1 MNARSNK
8 NTRKSGSRSVS
19 RSGSRSVSR
28 SGSINGTRS
37 NRSKKRTLEELI
49 FELNGEEK
57 KIAKLSAELKDET
70 RYVGRF
76 KKKVNSLEHPNL
88 NILKEYD
95 IKINDRKEVLKRL
108 IKAEKKT
115 SKLNKKIR
123 EKLELE

>member
-57 KIAKLSAELKDET
+57 KIAKLSAELKDEN
-70 RYVGRF
+70 RYV
-76 KKKVNSLEHPNL
+76 
-88 NILKEYD
+88 
-95 IKINDRKEVLKRL
+95 
-108 IKAEKKT
+108 
-115 SKLNKKIR
+115 
-123 EKLELE
+123 